1 MKVSERPMRITELLK
16 AFYVFMDNKQYDEV
30 DKVLSEIEDVVGTTD
45 PDIAAART
53 ALDLEKILGE

>member
-1 MKVSERPMRITELLK
+1 MKVSECPMRITELFK
-16 AFYVFMDNKQYDEV
+16 AFYVFMDNKQYDEA